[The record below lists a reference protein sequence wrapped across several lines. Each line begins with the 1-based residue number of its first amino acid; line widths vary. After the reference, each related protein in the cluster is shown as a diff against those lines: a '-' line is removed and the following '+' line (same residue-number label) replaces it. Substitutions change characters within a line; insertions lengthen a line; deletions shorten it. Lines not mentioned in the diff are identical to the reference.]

1 MKTTDRER
9 TYLKSQENDLRWLA
23 SQVARLAELRELR
36 ATAPSKDAGD
46 DITSDMRRIV
56 AALNKRFGE
65 RLAKQIVLRAT
76 THIGAL
82 HLEER

>member
-1 MKTTDRER
+1 MKAADLER
-9 TYLKSQENDLRWLA
+9 TYRKAQDNDLRWLA

-36 ATAPSKDAGD
+36 ATAPSKEHGD

-56 AALNKRFGE
+56 AALKKRFGE
-65 RLAKQIVLRAT
+65 KLANQLIMRTT

-82 HLEER
+82 HLEEQ